1 MRIEDSTESKSRIL
15 QAASRLFSEK
25 GYDATRVH
33 EIADAAGVNKALIYY
48 YFQNKEDILDSL
60 VDALMDGVHGISLDF
75 VQNCVQV
82 MVQEGRLT
90 ISGERFVFT
99 DQDAVRYFKLKLN
112 RYYADIIDYALE
124 NRRVVRIVLLEA
136 LKGGKHRGN
145 LFKIMEL
152 LDSGPEN
159 PLHGVRGAADQEGN
173 YHKDLVFFEFFF
185 LIIPLVSMAALYDQY
200 REKSLLS
207 DERLRE
213 LVLSA
218 YGDLAEAIGL
228 RHIAVAGQGV

>member
-82 MVQEGRLT
+82 MV
-90 ISGERFVFT
+90 
-99 DQDAVRYFKLKLN
+99 
-112 RYYADIIDYALE
+112 
-124 NRRVVRIVLLEA
+124 
-136 LKGGKHRGN
+136 
-145 LFKIMEL
+145 
-152 LDSGPEN
+152 
-159 PLHGVRGAADQEGN
+159 
-173 YHKDLVFFEFFF
+173 
-185 LIIPLVSMAALYDQY
+185 
-200 REKSLLS
+200 
-207 DERLRE
+207 
-213 LVLSA
+213 
-218 YGDLAEAIGL
+218 
-228 RHIAVAGQGV
+228 